1 MYILAGRQS
10 FDSFEKARGG
20 DDKFGRREQV
30 GDRERVRLYASN
42 IQNKI
47 TRVSWAEDMEPS
59 IEKGGFT
66 STLWLNGVFAPCR
79 RSCHDGSFSS
89 NGRSAGFVICVLYA
103 LSATI

>member
-59 IEKGGFT
+59 
-66 STLWLNGVFAPCR
+66 CR

-89 NGRSAGFVICVLYA
+89 NGRSAGFVI
-103 LSATI
+103 

>member
-42 IQNKI
+42 I
-47 TRVSWAEDMEPS
+47 
-59 IEKGGFT
+59 
-66 STLWLNGVFAPCR
+66 
-79 RSCHDGSFSS
+79 
-89 NGRSAGFVICVLYA
+89 
-103 LSATI
+103 